1 MNQLII
7 SLFVVAA
14 PIAIVA
20 CIVGTV
26 GGHLF
31 RDIDK
36 KINSKLQ
43 GKRRR

>member
-1 MNQLII
+1 MNQLIV
-7 SLFVVAA
+7 SLFLVIA

-31 RDIDK
+31 KSFDK
-36 KINSKLQ
+36 KIDSKLED
-43 GKRRR
+43 KRHS